1 LRGRVFP
8 ACPCREEGGILVSE
22 TAGNANCP
30 WGIISSG
37 VLNVKEVVLHIPEEI
52 QDVLGIKRNLAKEI
66 TKRLAVSLYAERKIS
81 LGKAVE
87 LSGMDYS
94 SFMELLGNFGIYLD
108 YDKDELMSDLETIR
122 RLEHGGDK

>member
-1 LRGRVFP
+1 M
-8 ACPCREEGGILVSE
+8 SE